1 MLYSVEDVK
10 HTPPIVRNA
19 LRKMRAAEA
28 IFIFFYT
35 TRAEN
40 AVRRGLNTP
49 PCRPPSLGYDDHIL
63 YCDVEISKI

>member
-28 IFIFFYT
+28 FLH
-35 TRAEN
+35 
-40 AVRRGLNTP
+40 GGPKTP
-49 PCRPPSLGYDDHIL
+49 PAAA
-63 YCDVEISKI
+63 VV